1 MRSSPEF
8 TRRDVLKVL
17 GTGAALLAAG
27 GGTRVLADE
36 GGLFH
41 HDEAPKTPPPQPF
54 VLPPLP
60 FAYDA
65 LEPTIDGQTME
76 VHLTR
81 HHQAYIDAANRV
93 LAPYPQLQK
102 FTADQ
107 LLAGQGSVPE
117 AIRLAVRNQV
127 GGHANHCLWWKQ
139 LSPMPSHEPGNALG
153 KAIEGAFGS
162 LDAFKM
168 RMTDLGMK
176 CFGSG
181 WVWLSA
187 KTSGDLIVH
196 IGANE
201 DSPLVFGVRP
211 LLGIDVWEH
220 AYYLKHQW
228 RRYEYLQKIWQV
240 IDWKAVDGR
249 YADVLAA
256 AQTPAPPPLAVQQA
270 PSQS

>member
-1 MRSSPEF
+1 MVEGRSQVWCMSSTPDL
-8 TRRDVLKVL
+8 TRRQVLKVL
-17 GTGAALLAAG
+17 GSGAA
-27 GGTRVLADE
+27 VLAMGGVGRSFAE
-36 GGLFH
+36 GSG
-41 HDEAPKTPPPQPF
+41 AGSAPPQPF
-54 VLPPLP
+54 VLPTLG

-65 LEPTIDGQTME
+65 LEPTIDARTME
-76 VHLTR
+76 IHLTK
-81 HHQAYIDAANRV
+81 HHQAYIDAANRA
-93 LAPYPQLQK
+93 LAPYLNLQR

-107 LLAGQGSVPE
+107 LLAGLASVPE
-117 AIRLAVRNQV
+117 PVRLAVRNQV
-127 GGHANHCLWWKQ
+127 GGHANHCLFWQQ
-139 LSPMPSHEPGNALG
+139 LSPNPGREPGKDLE

-187 KTSGDLIVH
+187 KPSGALIVH

-201 DSPLVFGVRP
+201 DSPLLFGVRP

-228 RRYEYLQKIWQV
+228 QRYDYLQTVWQA
-240 IDWKAVDGR
+240 IDWHAVDDR

-256 AQTPAPPPLAVQQA
+256 AQPA
-270 PSQS
+270 QS